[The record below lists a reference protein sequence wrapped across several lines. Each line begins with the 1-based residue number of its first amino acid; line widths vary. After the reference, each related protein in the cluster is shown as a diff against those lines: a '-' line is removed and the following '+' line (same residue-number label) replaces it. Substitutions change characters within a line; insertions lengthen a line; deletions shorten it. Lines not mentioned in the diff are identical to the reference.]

1 MLVLTRKEGE
11 GIRIDGGILISILE
25 IKKESI
31 VIGIDA
37 PREVKVLRSEVRDHR
52 EGRSDRA

>member
-11 GIRIDGGILISILE
+11 EIRIDGGILISIIE

-37 PREVKVLRSEVRDHR
+37 PRELKVLRSEVRDDR

>member
-37 PREVKVLRSEVRDHR
+37 PRELKVLRSEVRDDR

>member
-37 PREVKVLRSEVRDHR
+37 PKDVAVLRSELRDYR

>member
-1 MLVLTRKEGE
+1 MLVLTRKAGE

-37 PREVKVLRSEVRDHR
+37 PRETKVLRSELPDGR

>member
-11 GIRIDGGILISILE
+11 GIRIDGGILIHVLE
-25 IKKESI
+25 IKRESI

-37 PREVKVLRSEVRDHR
+37 PRELKVLRCEVPDMR

>member
-11 GIRIDGGILISILE
+11 GIRIDGGISISILE
-25 IKKESI
+25 IRGDKV

-37 PREVKVLRSEVRDHR
+37 SKDVAVLRSELRDYR